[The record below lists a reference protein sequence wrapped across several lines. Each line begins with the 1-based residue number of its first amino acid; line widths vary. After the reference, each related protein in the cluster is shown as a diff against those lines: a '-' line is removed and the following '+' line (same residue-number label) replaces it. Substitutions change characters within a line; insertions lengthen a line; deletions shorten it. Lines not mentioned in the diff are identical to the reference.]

1 MYVCICTYI
10 HSYIYTSLLIAQ
22 QCKRKCFVGD
32 FIEEQYVTAAFLSL
46 RKDTE
51 DCFSFYSDPL
61 SHGNLLQLPLIRHP
75 DNLKTTAAH
84 EI

>member
-1 MYVCICTYI
+1 MGGGGHFT
-10 HSYIYTSLLIAQ
+10 A
-22 QCKRKCFVGD
+22 
-32 FIEEQYVTAAFLSL
+32 EQYVTAAFLSL
-46 RKDTE
+46 RKDIK

-84 EI
+84 QI